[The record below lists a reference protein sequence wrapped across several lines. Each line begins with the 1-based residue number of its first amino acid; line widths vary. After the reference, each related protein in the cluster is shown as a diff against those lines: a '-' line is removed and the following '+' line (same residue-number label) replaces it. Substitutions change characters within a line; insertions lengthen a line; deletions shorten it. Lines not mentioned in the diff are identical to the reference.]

1 MLTFA
6 FVQETSKLTI
16 HGQDRALMNAVFDLI
31 VIEDS
36 YRFMCKRAPFLAELT
51 ISDDATTLTAHC
63 REGRGVHVLISILSQ
78 EFVIDNEPNYFCG
91 KILGVREKSKEVTS
105 FIPFTRPV
113 CSRTDLT
120 IPNVTSQLQDLEL

>member
-36 YRFMCKRAPFLAELT
+36 YRFMCKRAPFLAE
-51 ISDDATTLTAHC
+51 ATTLTAHC